1 MTHMEPTD
9 GGDSRKLWLK
19 AELHAHCS
27 LDPADCRICPHS
39 PEDLIER
46 AAALGYR
53 VLAITCHN
61 LDIWTPGL
69 AECARSR
76 GIVLVPG
83 MEVADDD
90 GRHVLAYN
98 FRAAPEELDTLAK
111 IRARSGRDTLVI
123 APHPFYPG
131 PMSLRERLAS
141 NADAFDAVEYSGF
154 RVRGLDF
161 NRRAAAFA
169 RGAHKPLV
177 GFGDVHY
184 LWQLDRTF
192 TWIYAEPEV
201 SSIVSAVKRGLVRVE
216 TSPLGWEEA
225 AAWWAA
231 TLWRCAFGRRPAPPA
246 TPEPEVR

>member
-1 MTHMEPTD
+1 MEPTD

-83 MEVADDD
+83 MEVAADD

-154 RVRGLDF
+154 RVRGSISTAARPHSPAGRTSRWWGSGTF
-161 NRRAAAFA
+161 ITSGSSTAPSPGSTPNRRF
-169 RGAHKPLV
+169 P
-177 GFGDVHY
+177 
-184 LWQLDRTF
+184 
-192 TWIYAEPEV
+192 P
-201 SSIVSAVKRGLVRVE
+201 SS
-216 TSPLGWEEA
+216 
-225 AAWWAA
+225 
-231 TLWRCAFGRRPAPPA
+231 RP
-246 TPEPEVR
+246 